1 MYAQKSEIESQF
13 AALSAEDS
21 AFLREIYAPTEVA
34 VPPEDAFCS
43 LCVTADG
50 ELRSYGRR
58 PQSASPDGPAEAV
71 YLASRDCGLSW
82 KLHRA
87 DPDAMGA
94 SVKSPYSERWLSP
107 FRDGQRVW
115 MRISDTGGC
124 GCIDYR
130 VVPVGTGCVPY
141 RLPLALR
148 SVRRWLLA
156 ADYCG
161 HSAVFLSDDDGESW
175 RMRELPPA
183 DRFVTAPPHQ
193 GPRWENSGVEPAV
206 LELNDGRLMAMLRT
220 STDYHY
226 VSYSDDH
233 GESWSRPA
241 PTAFH
246 STLTNPHLLR
256 LADGRI
262 LFFFNNTRPLPEQ
275 AKDDVWP
282 PLSEDEKR
290 GVWEDVFTNRD
301 ANCVAVSED
310 DGKSWFGFREL
321 NLNSLRNTCD
331 FRSSGSNASG
341 RDKSVHQFQAL
352 ELPMHKVLVQ
362 VGQHANV
369 RRLILF
375 DVDWLYETD
384 RAEDFRCGLGAL
396 STQVYLRSVSGGFR
410 GFTGHCAWNRTN
422 GAVPVPDPSG
432 DHTEAL
438 LLKNTDDDRLLSNA
452 QGAVWN
458 FPAAFCG
465 EVHVALSVRGAG
477 LRLSLLDHWM
487 NPIDLTVE
495 RYAQFTCVLHASD
508 TPGDGY
514 TDVCLRFDT
523 AAGEAV
529 VRAGG
534 AEYKLP
540 MQGNA
545 PNGFC
550 YLHLQTVSDRGD
562 AAGTLVKRMQFIR
575 I

>member
-1 MYAQKSEIESQF
+1 M
-13 AALSAEDS
+13 
-21 AFLREIYAPTEVA
+21 
-34 VPPEDAFCS
+34 
-43 LCVTADG
+43 
-50 ELRSYGRR
+50 
-58 PQSASPDGPAEAV
+58 
-71 YLASRDCGLSW
+71 
-82 KLHRA
+82 
-87 DPDAMGA
+87 
-94 SVKSPYSERWLSP
+94 
-107 FRDGQRVW
+107 
-115 MRISDTGGC
+115 
-124 GCIDYR
+124 
-130 VVPVGTGCVPY
+130 
-141 RLPLALR
+141 
-148 SVRRWLLA
+148 
-156 ADYCG
+156 
-161 HSAVFLSDDDGESW
+161 
-175 RMRELPPA
+175 
-183 DRFVTAPPHQ
+183 
-193 GPRWENSGVEPAV
+193 

-508 TPGDGY
+508 RASPLYGAFFIWRRRSAPR
-514 TDVCLRFDT
+514 RFCQSAAFPEWGRT
-523 AAGEAV
+523 APAAACCAGRTTRCCV
-529 VRAGG
+529 
-534 AEYKLP
+534 
-540 MQGNA
+540 
-545 PNGFC
+545 
-550 YLHLQTVSDRGD
+550 
-562 AAGTLVKRMQFIR
+562 
-575 I
+575 